1 MQDHIC
7 FQKIIFSESIG
18 NRPLSSLL
26 LLPQTG
32 ELAYQA
38 FDPHRQ
44 TAQMPAITGLQGYR
58 IGRHTGTEPYAKA
71 ARILRSAGNDFRPQL
86 LPTETDEATPVF
98 CWHKQLS
105 AAEIEALLPY
115 CNALDFEPYRER
127 TMSLN
132 DEGVVGYRDEI
143 TLAFTGIS
151 ASHLPMIQLPMD
163 LYYDESRLWPSER
176 LYRYLLRQHLETQR
190 ALRKWITPYGGFS
203 LPIL

>member
-1 MQDHIC
+1 MQNRIY
-7 FQKIIFSESIG
+7 FQKVIFSECLG
-18 NRPLSSLL
+18 DRLLSSLL

-38 FDPHRQ
+38 FDSHKQAAR
-44 TAQMPAITGLQGYR
+44 MPAITGLQGYR

-71 ARILRSAGNDFRPQL
+71 ARILRSSGNGFRPQL
-86 LPTETDEATPVF
+86 LPTETDEAQPVF

-105 AAEIEALLPY
+105 AAETEALLPY

-132 DEGVVGYRDEI
+132 DEGVVAYRDEI

-151 ASHLPMIQLPMD
+151 ASHLPMLELPMA

-176 LYRYLLRQHLETQR
+176 LYRYLLRHHLETQP

-203 LPIL
+203 LPVL